1 MRTYEDVVRLAEIC
15 AREAWIA
22 STPQIAAELW
32 RMAKEYQAAAEH
44 HRGEA
49 LDIGEPPP
57 WAAKVAS
64 HRGKLRQVAIA
75 DSLWGRY

>member
-1 MRTYEDVVRLAEIC
+1 MRIYKDLVQLAEIC
-15 AREAWIA
+15 AREACIA
-22 STPQIAAELW
+22 STSQVAAELW

-75 DSLWGRY
+75 DSL